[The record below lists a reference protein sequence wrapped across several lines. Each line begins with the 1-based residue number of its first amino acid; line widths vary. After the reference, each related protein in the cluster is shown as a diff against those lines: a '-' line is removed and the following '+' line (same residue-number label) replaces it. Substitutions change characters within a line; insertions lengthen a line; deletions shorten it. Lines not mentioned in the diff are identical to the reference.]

1 MRLRIM
7 GLLTVAMFFF
17 TGCYPTGDSLS
28 QNDSNTITM
37 DQINNIDERL
47 SFSISFPDDSPS
59 TISKMG
65 CEPLLFENVDM
76 ESVFFGDNKGNY
88 WKELHEKSTVLPA
101 GDYYHL
107 YAKGE
112 NESTLV
118 YDAGMITYISSN
130 AFTNNYILFP
140 NYYSTQRSEEGMKS
154 IFPDTEIKDFPSEN
168 AKNIV
173 SSVITQLNIP
183 TVDNPEIY
191 AINQNA
197 VDNIDMIEQW
207 NGDNDAYLLV
217 YPLQY
222 NKIPTVCS
230 SISLPSD
237 TYLDTVSKLS
247 VVVSKNGIEFF
258 EGIGLMKANDEYDNS
273 NVFAPE
279 NTISALSSY
288 YSSMA
293 IPKNVSKIEVQ
304 GCSLNYYIQYPTNDR
319 SKTELVPIWVF
330 SEKRI
335 INDEGVNDMPF
346 YSLICINALTGEVY

>member
-7 GLLTVAMFFF
+7 GLLTAAMFFF
-17 TGCYPTGDSLS
+17 TGCYPTGDSLP
-28 QNDSNTITM
+28 QNDSNSITM

-47 SFSISFPDDSPS
+47 SFLISFPDDSPS
-59 TISKMG
+59 IISKMS

-88 WKELHEKSTVLPA
+88 WKELHEKSTVIST

-112 NESTLV
+112 NDSTLV

-130 AFTNNYILFP
+130 AFTNNYLLFP
-140 NYYSTQRSEEGMKS
+140 NYYSTQRSEEGMRD

-168 AKNIV
+168 AKSIV
-173 SSVITQLNIP
+173 SDVITQLNIP
-183 TVDNPEIY
+183 TVDDPEIY

-222 NKIPTVCS
+222 NNIPTVCS

-346 YSLICINALTGEVY
+346 YSLICVNALTGEVY